1 MKKYYWILGIIAI
14 TLMACQKEGDYQ
26 NVILNEKGVE
36 SPNKPE
42 TADSLEMNANFSKI
56 TVTAFNSN
64 AVIKANLPQAY
75 TDDAIENISTISLL
89 YKEAESLING
99 FTVYDKYE
107 IADNQVKFTLREL
120 VPETRYSALLQLTN
134 KYDMTITSNYF
145 EFKTSNYY
153 SEDGKGCSINIES
166 NKGRI
171 AKVRISDIE
180 YVQDSVS
187 VALNR
192 LHFEYRPYNNDSC
205 IEWAQR
211 KFDRVEIAD
220 GEVEFEIPDEGEE
233 YLIDGTTYEY
243 IIRMFPDDKLYEPY
257 TLGLGNDFF
266 RFETG
271 FAEQPTR

>member
-1 MKKYYWILGIIAI
+1 M
-14 TLMACQKEGDYQ
+14 
-26 NVILNEKGVE
+26 
-36 SPNKPE
+36 
-42 TADSLEMNANFSKI
+42 
-56 TVTAFNSN
+56 
-64 AVIKANLPQAY
+64 
-75 TDDAIENISTISLL
+75 
-89 YKEAESLING
+89 
-99 FTVYDKYE
+99 
-107 IADNQVKFTLREL
+107 
-120 VPETRYSALLQLTN
+120 
-134 KYDMTITSNYF
+134 
-145 EFKTSNYY
+145 
-153 SEDGKGCSINIES
+153 
-166 NKGRI
+166 
-171 AKVRISDIE
+171 RISDIE

-211 KFDRVEIAD
+211 KFDRVEVAD

-257 TLGLGNDFF
+257 TIGLGNDFF